1 MVCQGALAKY
11 LRPLF
16 GQKGEIRCIFLGKK
30 VIIIT
35 FKHGT
40 TIFFPMTIFFQE
52 ASRKIGPKSARKYEA
67 SLPDR
72 AYDPQASYNTP

>member
-1 MVCQGALAKY
+1 MPKGALAQF
-11 LRPLF
+11 LGPLF
-16 GQKGEIRCIFLGKK
+16 GQKGELHCIFLGKK

-52 ASRKIGPKSARKYEA
+52 ASRKIGPKSARIR
-67 SLPDR
+67 SFFP
-72 AYDPQASYNTP
+72 

>member
-40 TIFFPMTIFFQE
+40 TIFFPMTIFF
-52 ASRKIGPKSARKYEA
+52 
-67 SLPDR
+67 
-72 AYDPQASYNTP
+72 